1 MRSYPAPGSADVLFV
16 TYGGGHVQMV
26 LPVAQ
31 ALQAQGIRVC
41 VFAMTTAIAVVDAA
55 GLPYFTYADLPLMQD
70 PRVQAAGARLAADM
84 PPGGP
89 LPLAETHAYMGVN
102 YRDMEVNLG
111 VVQAAAK
118 WGDGGRQHFHPRATM
133 QAVISDLRPRLV
145 VTTNSPRSEQAA
157 IEAATALGVPA
168 VAMVDMFALQEVK
181 WLARPNFGQQLL
193 VLDESVKDMMIR
205 HGRPAADITVTGNPA
220 FDGLHDPAVIAAGTY
235 MRQTRGWGRDG
246 RLTVLSAS
254 TPEPA
259 LHPFT
264 GEPANPTL
272 PRAIENRLRTLVIE
286 NPMLELV
293 IRRHP
298 SEDQF
303 VAQGA
308 RIHTSPRSEDIN
320 ALIHAV
326 DLVVVTCSTVGLQA
340 YLAGTPVI
348 SVEGS
353 VFTKDAPYGDFG
365 MATPVPEL
373 DDLGPVLTKM
383 LPSLARADE
392 RTAPPR
398 VTLAVDKVVS
408 EINEWLEQDRP

>member
-1 MRSYPAPGSADVLFV
+1 MRSYPIPGSVDVLFV

-31 ALQAQGIRVC
+31 ALQAQGVRVC
-41 VFAMTTAIAVVDAA
+41 VFAMTTAIAVVEAA
-55 GLPYFTYADLPLMQD
+55 GLHYFTYADLPQMQD
-70 PRVQAAGARLAADM
+70 TRVQAAGRRLADDM
-84 PPGGP
+84 PPGSP
-89 LPLAETHAYMGVN
+89 LPLAETHAYLGVN
-102 YRDMEVNLG
+102 YRDMEATLG

-118 WGDGGRQHFHPRATM
+118 WADGGRQHFHPRATM
-133 QAVISDLRPRLV
+133 EVVINGLRPRLV
-145 VTTNSPRSEQAA
+145 VTTSSPRSEQAA
-157 IEAATALGVPA
+157 IEAATALGVNA
-168 VAMVDMFALQEVK
+168 MAMVDMFALQEVK
-181 WLARPNFGQQLL
+181 WLARPNFGKQLL

-205 HGRPAADITVTGNPA
+205 HGRPAADIIVTGNPA
-220 FDGLHDPAVIAAGTY
+220 FDGLSEPTVVAAGTY

-246 RLTVLSAS
+246 RVTVLSAS
-254 TPEPA
+254 TPEPE

-264 GEPANPTL
+264 GEPASPRL
-272 PRAIENRLRTLVIE
+272 PRAIENRLRTLVTA
-286 NPMLELV
+286 NPLLELV

-303 VAQGA
+303 VVQGD
-308 RIHTSPRSEDIN
+308 RVYTSPRSEDIN

-365 MATPVPEL
+365 MATPVQAL
-373 DDLGPVLTKM
+373 DNLGPVLTKM
-383 LPSLARADE
+383 LPSLARANE
-392 RTAPPR
+392 RTVRAR
-398 VTLAVDKVVS
+398 VALAVDKVLS
-408 EINEWLEQDRP
+408 EINEWLEQDKP